1 MVTPIAVVVAVALAG
16 LAIRLWRLRLKP
28 PLEVWHRLRLREE
41 FRAPKPWLAAGAGR
55 FDFADWLALEERLFA
70 ELDREVYAPGP
81 ATGTDTFDRY
91 RRGSQSDPLRI
102 SPQGNRT
109 FERAPTSPR
118 GAVLLIH
125 GLTDSPY
132 TVRSLVPTFERRGL
146 HAVAIRLPGHG
157 TVPSGLAFA
166 TRHDW
171 RAAVRLGLERAAER
185 ARGGPVYL
193 LGYSAGGTLALDA
206 ILEAIESGSRGAR
219 RAVASQLPIPRRLF
233 LISPAIGITY
243 LARLANWHKA
253 VSFLPGFEKAG
264 WLTLFPEYDPF
275 KYNSHHKNGGDHL
288 HLLCKSL
295 KRRLRRAERNGSI
308 AQLPPVLT
316 FQSAVDATVLVSDLL
331 DHLYERLDA
340 GHHELVLF
348 DTNRWSSLGPFLRGR
363 HDRWV
368 ERLKHAEVGY
378 RFTLVTN
385 RTPGVREVVARSRP
399 PGGAFEVDRDLG
411 RELGLQWPEQV
422 YSLSHVALP
431 FPPDD
436 PTYGGVQGNPEGD
449 VLHLGTAQPRGER
462 DLLRVPIG
470 QLMRLRY
477 NPFHRYLADRI
488 DAALALDGLPLD
500 CG

>member
-1 MVTPIAVVVAVALAG
+1 MITSIALLAAVALAA
-16 LAIRLWRLRLKP
+16 LVLRFFRLRLKP
-28 PLEVWHRLRLREE
+28 PLEVWHRRRLREE
-41 FRAPKPWLAAGAGR
+41 FRAPLPRLGAAKSR
-55 FDFADWLALEERLFA
+55 LDFAAWLALEERLFS
-70 ELDREVYAPGP
+70 ELDREIYASAPP
-81 ATGTDTFDRY
+81 ASTDTFDRY
-91 RRGSQSDPLRI
+91 QRGSRSDPLRI
-102 SPQGNRT
+102 WPEGNRT
-109 FERAPTSPR
+109 FERAPTTPR
-118 GAVLLIH
+118 GAALLIH

-132 TVRSLVPTFERRGL
+132 TVRSLAPIFERRGL

-157 TVPSGLAFA
+157 TAPSGLAVA
-166 TRHDW
+166 TRQDW
-171 RAAVRLGLERAAER
+171 RAAVRLGLERASER
-185 ARGGPVYL
+185 AGGGPVYV

-206 ILEAIESGSRGAR
+206 ILEAIESGSRGTR
-219 RAVASQLPIPRRLF
+219 RPAAAGLPIPRRLF

-264 WLTLFPEYDPF
+264 WLTLAPEYDPF
-275 KYNSHHKNGGDHL
+275 KYNSHHKNGGDQL

-308 AQLPPVLT
+308 ARLPPVLT

-331 DHLYERLDA
+331 DYLYARLDDA
-340 GHHELVLF
+340 HHELVLF

-368 ERLKHAEVGY
+368 ERLKNAEVGY

-385 RTPGVREVVARSRP
+385 RTPEVREVVARSRP
-399 PGGAFEVDRDLG
+399 PRGAFEADRDLG
-411 RELGLQWPEQV
+411 CELGLQWPAQV

-436 PTYGGVQGNPEGD
+436 PTYGGALGNPEGD

-477 NPFHRYLADRI
+477 NPFHSYLADRI
-488 DAALALDGLPLD
+488 DGALEQDGLRR
-500 CG
+500 GSG